1 MSRVLMALCIILIKT
16 LYSDTPWQLMANL
29 LISPRYYIPTA
40 RELQRIESI
49 TRSPIYAKFGEALL
63 GVSTIRAYRKQ
74 DHFTGI
80 SYAFME

>member
-1 MSRVLMALCIILIKT
+1 MYRF
-16 LYSDTPWQLMANL
+16 
-29 LISPRYYIPTA
+29 YIPTA

-63 GVSTIRAYRKQ
+63 GVATIRAYRKQ

-80 SYAFME
+80 SYTFME